1 MVLMDVV
8 MLVDD
13 GLPRDRC
20 MIQIGWRAENFIS
33 NLRPL
38 IYLINE
44 LRGL

>member
-20 MIQIGWRAENFIS
+20 VIQIGGWAENFIS
-33 NLRPL
+33 DLRPL
-38 IYLINE
+38 IHLINE
-44 LRGL
+44 LRRL